1 MNVSSG
7 PAAVYDVIPELRRLR
22 DEMLYGDVW
31 LQPELSL
38 RDRSLVTC
46 CVLAAL
52 GRDEELRFHIGKAR
66 ENGLTPDE
74 MRGLAVQVA
83 LYAGWPA
90 GLSVG
95 RAALPF
101 LREEAT
107 RASD

>member
-7 PAAVYDVIPELRRLR
+7 PAAIYEAIPELHRLR

-31 LQPELSL
+31 RQPEMSV

-46 CVLAAL
+46 CVLATL
-52 GRDEELRFHIGKAR
+52 GREEELRFHMGKAR
-66 ENGLTPDE
+66 ENGVSPDE
-74 MRGLAVQVA
+74 MRGLAVQLA

-101 LREEAT
+101 LREDTSHAEV
-107 RASD
+107 